1 MPAKIT
7 MYQDKR
13 KEFRATVTAGNNR
26 KLANLGESYKTRS
39 GVKNAV
45 KRLQKYMP
53 DSKVVD
59 KTK

>member
-1 MPAKIT
+1 